1 MTIAIIPTT
10 PSEQLLFS
18 TVRIEIETK
27 SGSTGIG
34 TGFFFDFKLKNGQLL
49 PLIIT
54 NKHVITNAGKGTFCL
69 NALIITC

>member
-34 TGFFFDFKLKNGQLL
+34 TGFFFDFKLNNDQLL
-49 PLIIT
+49 L
-54 NKHVITNAGKGTFCL
+54 
-69 NALIITC
+69 